1 MPETDN
7 PLKVLVRDFAP
18 DFAAW
23 LLNVEPEAVQSVR
36 ALNIELPAGAVRS
49 DTVFYV
55 TLTDGREVLLHI
67 EFQGERSERPMPWR
81 MLDYL
86 GKIAEREL
94 DYRHLARVPLC
105 AAVFYVGDGA
115 GVHDMGDYRIGCADG
130 GLTLAWRYRVI
141 RLWQMRA
148 EELLALGRPA
158 LLTLIGQTRIEE
170 PARVVPQAVA
180 AIGQV
185 ADDEERAG
193 LFAAFT
199 SLLRD
204 EEVIEMAERLME
216 AMDRGLLMDTP
227 FLRRIRTESE
237 ARGETRGE
245 AKGRTEGRTEG
256 RIEELRQIILDVL
269 ATRLEPSLA
278 AYRRI
283 EARVAAINEIE
294 RLRSLVQ
301 AAVSA
306 ANTVEFE
313 RVLGG

>member
-105 AAVFYVGDGA
+105 AAVLYVGDGA
-115 GVHDMGDYRIGCADG
+115 GVHDTGDYRIGCADG

>member
-55 TLTDGREVLLHI
+55 TLSDGREVLLHV

-81 MLDYL
+81 MVDYL

-94 DYRHLARVPLC
+94 DYRHLAHVPLC
-105 AAVFYVGDGA
+105 AAVLYVGDGA
-115 GVHDMGDYRIGCADG
+115 GLHDTGDYHIACPDG
-130 GLTLAWRYRVI
+130 GVTLAWRYRVI

-158 LLTLIGQTRIEE
+158 LLALIGQTRIEE
-170 PARVVPQAVA
+170 PARVVPQVVA
-180 AIGQV
+180 TIGQV
-185 ADDEERAG
+185 TDDEERAG

-199 SLLRD
+199 GLLRD
-204 EEVIEMAERLME
+204 EEVIQVAERLME

-245 AKGRTEGRTEG
+245 AKGRTEGR
-256 RIEELRQIILDVL
+256 IEELRTIILDVL

-294 RLRSLVQ
+294 RLRGLVQ

-313 RVLGG
+313 RALSG

>member
-7 PLKVLVRDFAP
+7 PLKVVVRDFAP

-23 LLNVEPEAVQSVR
+23 LLNVEPEAVLGVR

-55 TLTDGREVLLHI
+55 TLSEGREVLLHI

-81 MLDYL
+81 MVDYL

-94 DYRHLARVPLC
+94 DYRHLEHVPMC
-105 AAVFYVGDGA
+105 AAVLYVGDGA
-115 GVHDMGDYRIGCADG
+115 GIHDTGDYRIGCPDG
-130 GLTLAWRYRVI
+130 GLTVAWRYRVI

-148 EELLALGRPA
+148 EELLALDRPA
-158 LLTLIGQTRIEE
+158 LLTLIGQTRIDE
-170 PARVVPQAVA
+170 PTRVLPQVVT

-193 LFAAFT
+193 LLAAFT

-216 AMDRGLLMDTP
+216 AMDQGLLMDTP
-227 FLRRIRTESE
+227 FLRRIRERERSAALAE
-237 ARGETRGE
+237 GEVRGEARGE
-245 AKGRTEGRTEG
+245 AKGLAEAV
-256 RIEELRQIILDVL
+256 LDVL
-269 ATRLEPSLA
+269 ISRFNLAAPTYRRLERRLTAIRDLDRLRELLLA
-278 AYRRI
+278 ALR
-283 EARVAAINEIE
+283 ATDVA
-294 RLRSLVQ
+294 
-301 AAVSA
+301 
-306 ANTVEFE
+306 EFE
-313 RVLGG
+313 QALCT